1 MDNYKVLFKQKF
13 CLDDYSIVPIRHED
27 RFEIMKWRNEQ
38 LYHLRQDREL
48 TITDQE
54 FYFSNV
60 IQKLFD
66 QEKPNQ
72 ILFSFLKSKKLV
84 GYGGLVHINWQLK
97 QAEIS
102 FVMDTNLEKK
112 YFFEYWDS
120 FIKLIEEVALN
131 LIDIESLF
139 TYAFDL
145 RPKIYEV
152 LKVNDFLFLKDDKHE
167 KEGNLINVKI
177 HSKKI
182 KNGKKT

>member
-1 MDNYKVLFKQKF
+1 
-13 CLDDYSIVPIRHED
+13 
-27 RFEIMKWRNEQ
+27 
-38 LYHLRQDREL
+38 
-48 TITDQE
+48 
-54 FYFSNV
+54 
-60 IQKLFD
+60 
-66 QEKPNQ
+66 
-72 ILFSFLKSKKLV
+72 
-84 GYGGLVHINWQLK
+84 
-97 QAEIS
+97 
-102 FVMDTNLEKK
+102 MDTNLEKK